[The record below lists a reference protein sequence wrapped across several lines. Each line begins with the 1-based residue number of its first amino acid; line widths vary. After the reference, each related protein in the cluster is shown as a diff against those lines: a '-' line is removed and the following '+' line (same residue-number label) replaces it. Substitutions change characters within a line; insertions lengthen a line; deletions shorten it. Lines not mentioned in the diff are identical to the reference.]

1 MRGNVWHLNCCNPEN
16 NFDNDGW
23 SIFNAI
29 FGWTNSATIGSVLS
43 YIFYWLA
50 VMVVLVIMKWKEGRV
65 KLFGIES
72 AAGVRRREYDDAIQ
86 VREAEREAAAAAA
99 AAEVVGTWERTGA
112 RMSRG
117 GGCRGQPWPG
127 PVGRAVGRRRL
138 RGGRGKTS
146 RALGFFGLRAH
157 VEPPS
162 RSASRCRGG
171 GMNDDE

>member
-1 MRGNVWHLNCCNPEN
+1 MRLPFRPSFPLSSSSFCEFYFLCADCRSYPRLGADVDDAGGDGPGSFDVRGNVWHLNCCNPEN

-43 YIFYWLA
+43 YVFYWLA

-99 AAEVVGTWERTGA
+99 AAGE
-112 RMSRG
+112 
-117 GGCRGQPWPG
+117 
-127 PVGRAVGRRRL
+127 L
-138 RGGRGKTS
+138 K
-146 RALGFFGLRAH
+146 
-157 VEPPS
+157 
-162 RSASRCRGG
+162 
-171 GMNDDE
+171 N